1 MVILSLCGD
10 KYNKPSDKLEDLTL
24 LDRAWKRAVARF
36 SHDDNAHAGIAHPP
50 AGAAHC
56 GLTGRSPI
64 SCRSRRS
71 GKE

>member
-36 SHDDNAHAGIAHPP
+36 AQDNKKRAELAHPV
-50 AGAAHC
+50 AGAPTAA
-56 GLTGRSPI
+56 
-64 SCRSRRS
+64 
-71 GKE
+71 

>member
-36 SHDDNAHAGIAHPP
+36 SQDNNAHAGLAHPP
-50 AGAAHC
+50 AGTRTAA
-56 GLTGRSPI
+56 
-64 SCRSRRS
+64 
-71 GKE
+71 

>member
-36 SHDDNAHAGIAHPP
+36 SQDNNAHAELAHPP
-50 AGAAHC
+50 AGTRTAA
-56 GLTGRSPI
+56 
-64 SCRSRRS
+64 
-71 GKE
+71 